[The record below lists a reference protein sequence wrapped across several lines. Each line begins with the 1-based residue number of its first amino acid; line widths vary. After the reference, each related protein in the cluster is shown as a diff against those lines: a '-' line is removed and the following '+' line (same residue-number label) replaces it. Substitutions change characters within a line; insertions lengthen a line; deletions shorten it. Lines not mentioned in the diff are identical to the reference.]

1 LIAYVTMNSN
11 KFISNSNPEPE
22 NLMQAILDNAAEGIV
37 LISNDH
43 TVLLF
48 NTAIKDSL
56 KSYFTKELEVGD
68 DYRDFVV
75 EESMQLYL
83 ESFEK
88 AINGTSISVEHET
101 RNTDVTIWFL
111 YTVNPVYDRQKKLIG
126 VTLTATN
133 ITDRKKLELE
143 REEIISHLL
152 ERNNDLLEFSQ
163 IVSHSVRAP
172 LANLLGLIN
181 LIADD
186 LPTAEQHFIFDG
198 IRKSSERFDEVIN
211 DLNGILQIR
220 ESISE
225 KKIRVYFNRVLSN
238 VKKNISNS
246 QKSKVT
252 IKSDFTPANNI
263 LTIQSYINDIFYNLI
278 SNSIKFAKPHV
289 HPVIKIWTQK
299 IDGAIVIYFK
309 DNGIGID
316 VERHRD
322 RMFGLYQKFNL
333 TAEGRGVGLFLTKT
347 QVEKL
352 NGKIEVE
359 SDLDCGAMFK
369 LILPQ

>member
-1 LIAYVTMNSN
+1 MNSN
-11 KFISNSNPEPE
+11 KFISNSHPEPE

-37 LISNDH
+37 LISKDH

-48 NTAIKDSL
+48 NTAIKDAL

-143 REEIISHLL
+143 REEIINHLL
-152 ERNNDLLEFSQ
+152 QRNNDLLEFSQ

-186 LPTAEQHFIFDG
+186 LPAAEQHFIFDG

-225 KKIRVYFNRVLSN
+225 KKLEYILIRF
-238 VKKNISNS
+238 
-246 QKSKVT
+246 
-252 IKSDFTPANNI
+252 F
-263 LTIQSYINDIFYNLI
+263 
-278 SNSIKFAKPHV
+278 
-289 HPVIKIWTQK
+289 
-299 IDGAIVIYFK
+299 
-309 DNGIGID
+309 
-316 VERHRD
+316 
-322 RMFGLYQKFNL
+322 
-333 TAEGRGVGLFLTKT
+333 
-347 QVEKL
+347 
-352 NGKIEVE
+352 
-359 SDLDCGAMFK
+359 
-369 LILPQ
+369 

>member
-1 LIAYVTMNSN
+1 
-11 KFISNSNPEPE
+11 
-22 NLMQAILDNAAEGIV
+22 MQAILDNAAEGIV
-37 LISNDH
+37 LISKDH

-48 NTAIKDSL
+48 NTAIKDAL

-75 EESMQLYL
+75 KESMQLYL
-83 ESFEK
+83 ESFKK

-101 RNTDVTIWFL
+101 KNTDVTIWFQ

-143 REEIISHLL
+143 REEIINHLL
-152 ERNNDLLEFSQ
+152 QRNSDLLEFSQ

-186 LPTAEQHFIFDG
+186 LPTAEQRFIFDG
-198 IRKSSERFDEVIN
+198 IRKSSERFDEVIK

-225 KKIRVYFNRVLSN
+225 KKIRVYFHRVLFN
-238 VKKNISNS
+238 VKKNINNS
-246 QKSKVT
+246 RKSKVT
-252 IKSDFTPANNI
+252 IKSDFTSADNKIDSNC
-263 LTIQSYINDIFYNLI
+263 LLSGWLRHYYADSYQNDELIQGRLLGRCGKCEFTATPDQERSSLRRGYKECWQRTAGFDAADFDR
-278 SNSIKFAKPHV
+278 PHV
-289 HPVIKIWTQK
+289 LDLW
-299 IDGAIVIYFK
+299 YFLKK
-309 DNGIGID
+309 DAFIANG
-316 VERHRD
+316 R
-322 RMFGLYQKFNL
+322 Y
-333 TAEGRGVGLFLTKT
+333 FL
-347 QVEKL
+347 V
-352 NGKIEVE
+352 N
-359 SDLDCGAMFK
+359 
-369 LILPQ
+369 